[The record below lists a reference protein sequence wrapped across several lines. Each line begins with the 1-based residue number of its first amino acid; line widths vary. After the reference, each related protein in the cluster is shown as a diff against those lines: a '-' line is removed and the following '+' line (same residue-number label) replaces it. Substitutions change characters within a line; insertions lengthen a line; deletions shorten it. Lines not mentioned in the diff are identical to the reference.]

1 MDTHPLSLSEQLR
14 PRKLEDFILPERIR
28 VVLNRFIEAKT
39 TMNLTFYGSPGTG
52 KTSAARFLAEEFD
65 ANTLDFSKHKSG
77 RSAVKEIRDSA
88 SSMSLVFK
96 RKLWIIDE
104 ADMMSTS
111 TQELLRFEIDNY
123 QNCRFLLTTN
133 RLEKIS
139 DAIQSRCLPVQFDL
153 TPKER
158 AEMRPHVICF
168 FEKKFSSLN
177 IRYDRERLERIID
190 ANFPDYRKII
200 ERIEFQSFG
209 IPEKIEIAS

>member
-1 MDTHPLSLSEQLR
+1 MEKKMAQHPLTLSEQLR

-28 VVLNRFIEAKT
+28 VVLNRFLETNT
-39 TMNLTFYGSPGTG
+39 TMNLTFYGSAGTG

-65 ANTLDFSKHKSG
+65 VNTLDFSKHRSG
-77 RSAVKEIRDSA
+77 RSVVKEIRDFA
-88 SSMSLVFK
+88 SSMSLESK

-111 TQELLRFEIDNY
+111 TQELLRFEIENH

-139 DAIQSRCLPVQFDL
+139 EAIQSRCLPVQFDL

-158 AEMRPHVICF
+158 LEMRPYVISAY
-168 FEKKFSSLN
+168 ERKLLSLS
-177 IRYDRERLERIID
+177 IQYDRERLERIID
-190 ANFPDYRKII
+190 ANVPDYRKITS
-200 ERIEFQSFG
+200 RIEFEFRTT
-209 IPEKIEIAS
+209 KTT